1 MPPAKESSALL
12 RTPVSLVA
20 VTDKP
25 TADLMGLHKEVRL
38 EPTISFNSK
47 WFVCNGTQQMHSACP
62 ATLNVIGY
70 ANKCKH
76 LGIL

>member
-12 RTPVSLVA
+12 RTPVSLAA

-25 TADLMGLHKEVRL
+25 SADLMGLHKEVRL

-47 WFVCNGTQQMHSACP
+47 WFVCNGT
-62 ATLNVIGY
+62 
-70 ANKCKH
+70 
-76 LGIL
+76 